1 MMATAN
7 SYLAS
12 YLKQPYIGVSDK
24 LSHGIASIVEVT
36 IDNSV
41 EVAIVPGQAVEK
53 LRIILCR
60 IS

>member
-12 YLKQPYIGVSDK
+12 YLKQPYIGVSDE
-24 LSHGIASIVEVT
+24 LSHGVAIIVEAT
-36 IDNSV
+36 IGNSV
-41 EVAIVPGQAVEK
+41 EVASVLGQAVEK
-53 LRIILCR
+53 LGITLSR